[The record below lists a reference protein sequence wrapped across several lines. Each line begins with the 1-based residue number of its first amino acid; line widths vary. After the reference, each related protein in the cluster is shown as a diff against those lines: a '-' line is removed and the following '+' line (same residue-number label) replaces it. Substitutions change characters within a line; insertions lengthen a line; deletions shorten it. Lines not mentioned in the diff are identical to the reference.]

1 MIAHAAMKVCP
12 KCQLEYRDDTRTV
25 CLVDGAALVSIGD
38 PRIGRLVA
46 GRFVVEAPLGTG
58 GTAIVYRGQ
67 EVATGRGV
75 AIKVM
80 HNTHLGDPEL
90 RERFRRE
97 ARNVAAVSHENVVE
111 ILDAGET
118 DDGHP
123 FLVMELL
130 DGQPLR
136 ALIKGG
142 PMPIWLVLE
151 IGVQITRG
159 LARAHD
165 LGIVHRDL
173 KPENVLVAE
182 KDGQLRAKL
191 VDFGIAR
198 GREDRRM
205 TAAGAI
211 LGTPAYFAP
220 ERVREQDSGASGDLY
235 SLGIVLFEMLT
246 GRLPFVSESLEG
258 FLFHH
263 LETEPMRPSELVDGC
278 PPAFESLVLRLLAK
292 SPKERPVDAHQVVRE
307 LAAMQAS
314 VVSRG
319 SRTSIAGVAT
329 EPSAPA
335 TVPVAAPPGTEP
347 MRTVSSTMGFER
359 WVRRA
364 LILESMVRRAYVK
377 TTIPPEVARAL
388 AAFKDEV
395 VRVETLRGTRSVQQ
409 SKLDGVTSRSR
420 DARER
425 LGRAMHA
432 LGRDLSEAREALEK
446 ARAEVARR
454 EIEVADLEF
463 QIHALRTNL
472 GEAEQAAEAE
482 RSEAER
488 VLLDTGHQ
496 AENSRHV
503 MGESARVIVAAL
515 RALPGGEA
523 LLLDLD

>member
-1 MIAHAAMKVCP
+1 MKVCP
-12 KCQLEYRDDTRTV
+12 KCQLEYRDDTRMV
-25 CLVDGAALVSIGD
+25 CLVDGAALVSVGD

-46 GRFVVEAPLGTG
+46 GRFVVEAPLGSG
-58 GTAIVYRGQ
+58 GTAIVYRGE
-67 EVATGRGV
+67 EVATGRRV

-130 DGQPLR
+130 EGQPLR
-136 ALIKGG
+136 TLIKGG

-182 KDGQLRAKL
+182 KEGQLRAKI

-220 ERVREQDSGASGDLY
+220 ERVRDQDSGAGGDLY

-263 LETEPMRPSELVDGC
+263 LETEPMRPSEIVDGC

-307 LAAMQAS
+307 LAAMQAA

-319 SRTSIAGVAT
+319 SRTSLPGVAT
-329 EPSAPA
+329 DPA
-335 TVPVAAPPGTEP
+335 TPPTLPAVTGPPGTEP
-347 MRTVSSTMGFER
+347 MRPASSTMGFER

-388 AAFKDEV
+388 TAFKDEV

-409 SKLDGVTSRSR
+409 SKLDGVTARSR

-454 EIEVADLEF
+454 EVEVADLEF

-472 GEAEQAAEAE
+472 GEAEQAAEVE
-482 RSEAER
+482 RAEAER
-488 VLLDTGHQ
+488 VLLDTGHE
-496 AENSRHV
+496 AETSRRV

-515 RALPGGEA
+515 RALPGGES
-523 LLLDLD
+523 LLVDLD